1 MTNVSYNF
9 SAPKS
14 DGLWPK
20 LFYSGYIFNTN
31 FYTIVTEFIEG
42 RPPDSTSQVDFDKCL
57 ESLNK
62 LHEVGILH
70 GDPRPPNFIIET
82 SSQKAYILDFGFSSI
97 LGKLN
102 ESEKKKDI
110 KIMKRSFNIDI
121 N

>member
-1 MTNVSYNF
+1 MTNASYNF
-9 SAPKS
+9 SYP
-14 DGLWPK
+14 DGPWPK

-42 RPPDSTSQVDFDKCL
+42 RRPDSTSQVDFDKCL

-82 SSQKAYILDFGFSSI
+82 SSQKAYILDFGFSKF
-97 LGKLN
+97 LGKPDDY
-102 ESEKKKDI
+102 EKEEDI
-110 KIMKRSFNIDI
+110 EIMKGGFNIDI